1 MMPLRSI
8 QIVACVNSSFLSFFL
23 FFFLLYSTIYQSL
36 CNHHSLKSI
45 WIIISV
51 WLLQVKLLWTIV
63 NTFCVD
69 LSFHFFIPKSVIA
82 GSYGKYTFKM
92 IRNCQTFFQSVCTI
106 LHSHWNCISPP
117 ASLHPC
123 LHLVLTPFIGSLIWL
138 YWPNWLFRS
147 TPLCPSPLLTH
158 ATPNLGPF
166 N

>member
-106 LHSHWNCISPP
+106 LHSHQWYMSDTVFP
-117 ASLHPC
+117 HP
-123 LHLVLTPFIGSLIWL
+123 HHVLSLIFNCSNKCVVTTL
-138 YWPNWLFRS
+138 GGSNLHF
-147 TPLCPSPLLTH
+147 PSS
-158 ATPNLGPF
+158 
-166 N
+166 